1 MVIDSFHDSSDTIL
15 EIIAIAPAVYCSNT
29 VWFWKHSPYC
39 KKTKQEKKF
48 SGLVTCTY
56 KQTNNLVYIYLN
68 IKELEGTRMS
78 SSDLTFTNQRD
89 REYQGV
95 NKKRLHKG
103 RSIQLQQF
111 MN

>member
-1 MVIDSFHDSSDTIL
+1 MIHPTLPRKSVLLPLLYTVRTLCGFESIL
-15 EIIAIAPAVYCSNT
+15 PTA
-29 VWFWKHSPYC
+29 